1 MHTLEPKGACGMG
14 DRIRLLGVTDEKFI
28 TQETDP
34 AFWSMLQRAI
44 LLGLKDEGILIEVQ
58 YRYAEE
64 ICKGKIHFTP
74 EGEGKHTP

>member
-1 MHTLEPKGACGMG
+1 MG

-44 LLGLKDEGILIEVQ
+44 LLGLKDEGILSEMQ
-58 YRYAEE
+58 YRHAEKTAKE
-64 ICKGKIHFTP
+64 KSLTD
-74 EGEGKHTP
+74 

>member
-1 MHTLEPKGACGMG
+1 MG

-44 LLGLKDEGILIEVQ
+44 LLGLKDEGILSEVQ

-64 ICKGKIHFTP
+64 IYKGKIHFTP

>member
-1 MHTLEPKGACGMG
+1 MG

-44 LLGLKDEGILIEVQ
+44 LLGLKDEGILSEMQ
-58 YRYAEE
+58 YRHAE
-64 ICKGKIHFTP
+64 KIAKEKSLTD
-74 EGEGKHTP
+74 